1 VPPAP
6 RQDEPTGPTL
16 LRSAD
21 QIVVAVLVVIGFAA
35 LGWWCLRQGWQEGR
49 MVDIERTQPTRVEFL
64 VDINEADWPEL
75 SELPN
80 IGEAL
85 ARRIV
90 EYRQS
95 HGPFHDLNELRR
107 VQGIGPKTLESMR
120 AHLIPVAD
128 LETVA
133 GP

>member
-1 VPPAP
+1 MPPVPQP
-6 RQDEPTGPTL
+6 DEPAGPTL

-21 QIVVAVLVVIGFAA
+21 QVVVAVMVGIGFLT
-35 LGWWCLRQGWQEGR
+35 LGLWCVRQGWLEGR
-49 MVDIERTQPTRVEFL
+49 MVDIEQSPPTQVEFL
-64 VDINEADWPEL
+64 VDINEADWAEL

-90 EYRQS
+90 EYRQTN
-95 HGPFHDLNELRR
+95 GPFRDLNELRR
-107 VQGIGPKTLESMR
+107 VQGIGPKTLDSMKPF
-120 AHLIPVAD
+120 LVPVAD

>member
-1 VPPAP
+1 MPLRP
-6 RQDEPTGPTL
+6 QDEPTTPTL

-21 QIVVAVLVVIGFAA
+21 QVVVALLVTVGLAA
-35 LGWWCLRQGWQEGR
+35 LGLWCVRQGWLEGR
-49 MVDIERTQPTRVEFL
+49 MVDIEQSQPTRVEFL

-80 IGEAL
+80 IGETL

-90 EYRQS
+90 EYRQAN
-95 HGPFHDLNELRR
+95 GPFRDLNELRR
-107 VQGIGPKTLESMR
+107 VQGIGPKTLESMKP
-120 AHLIPVAD
+120 HLIPVAD